1 MGSIQAMEAFLR
13 RIFTADSLEDAFQSG
28 IPGKKPRSPLKCSK
42 ALMVFR
48 NGKWEQLVAVTC
60 RSDTFP
66 PTTSGAEWRETQA
79 STKHLREYRN
89 YGFVQGTYSFHTSSR
104 SGKFGL
110 LGSLQSQRYDYAW
123 CIRTK
128 RAKLLSAIYFRQNY
142 RYETFRLLISTVYAS
157 NSTLCS
163 ENLSRM

>member
-48 NGKWEQLVAVTC
+48 NGKWEQLVAVTY

-128 RAKLLSAIYFRQNY
+128 RGKIIERYIFSAKLQVRNFQ
-142 RYETFRLLISTVYAS
+142 TVDFD
-157 NSTLCS
+157 CICI
-163 ENLSRM
+163 EFDFV